1 MILKDNGF
9 RGFSFKIMSGSIQN
23 IFFNV
28 IKRDKLRIN
37 GFTRL
42 HNKELYSDDERKD
55 KSFEVEKIVV
65 YCFYRL
71 L

>member
-1 MILKDNGF
+1 MILKDNRF

-42 HNKELYSDDERKD
+42 HDKELYSDDERKD
-55 KSFEVEKIVV
+55 KSFEYK
-65 YCFYRL
+65 
-71 L
+71 